1 MSPWSIKQFCPV
13 LQIELRLLVW
23 TSSTGWAEASQTW
36 AETAFSQL
44 DMPALEESIAA
55 FAKKLL
61 RMERGLPSNQVGKL
75 RTLLMPCVSCMSNE
89 RDTIVPR
96 SCLTASQ
103 KIHRSA
109 VRLMAAA
116 HIVRLDANCCC
127 LYHIIAFSSPMMHL
141 VLLTAPI

>member
-1 MSPWSIKQFCPV
+1 MSLSSIKQFCPV

-61 RMERGLPSNQVGKL
+61 RMERGLPSNQVWQL
-75 RTLLMPCVSCMSNE
+75 HTLLRPCVSCM
-89 RDTIVPR
+89 P
-96 SCLTASQ
+96 
-103 KIHRSA
+103 
-109 VRLMAAA
+109 
-116 HIVRLDANCCC
+116 
-127 LYHIIAFSSPMMHL
+127 
-141 VLLTAPI
+141 LLCILLRQ